1 MPEYLNPSF
10 NYVET
15 GTEYTLFSKNW
26 DKSNLLESTNVQ
38 LLHPQTL
45 SGLVDSLM
53 PNADDVSWP
62 MYYIWFSTIS

>member
-1 MPEYLNPSF
+1 MSMSEYLNPSF

-15 GTEYTLFSKNW
+15 GTEYTLFSKNGE
-26 DKSNLLESTNVQ
+26 KSNLLESTKVK

-53 PNADDVSWP
+53 PNAEEVS
-62 MYYIWFSTIS
+62 